1 VPGFAGDIA
10 RAAVWPASDDSDCVT
25 GTGPYVDGGGVPNC
39 LMWRTIM
46 TEPTYP
52 SLFQVST
59 RAWLT
64 ELSAGLGRPA
74 ILDDIPDAALDRIA
88 GSGVD
93 WIWPLGVWQTGA
105 AGREIS
111 RSRPEWRKEYR
122 ETLPDLTDADICGSC
137 FAITAYR
144 VHRDLGGN
152 AALRRL
158 RHRLAERG
166 LKLMLDFVPNHT
178 ALDHPWIDDHPD
190 FFIAGSE
197 ADLARTPENYC
208 RVDTS
213 RGPIVLAHG
222 RDPYFPGWPDT
233 LQLNYGNPELQEAMR
248 GEIRAVAELCDGVR
262 CDMAMLILP
271 DVFQR
276 TWGIAIDSFW
286 PDAIAGARR
295 SAPQFTFMAEVYW
308 DLEWTLLQQGFDY
321 AYDKRLYDRLRE
333 RNAGGIR
340 DHLVADLDYQR
351 RLARFLEN
359 HDEPRAAAVFPPG
372 VHEAAAV
379 VTFLAPGLRFFH
391 DGQFEG
397 RKKRLPVH
405 LCRRAAE
412 DPDTNLKAFYHR
424 LLDVLGAEVLRNGHW
439 RLVPCAPAWEGNGSC
454 DGFIA
459 FLWEHADG
467 TRLLVAVNYAPH
479 QGQCLVPL
487 PIADFRGKAVRL
499 DDLMSEAS
507 YERQGDDLVSPGL
520 YLDLPAWGY
529 HVFALCRR
537 SGVRTGPATGAGETA
552 LGAGDNE

>member
-1 VPGFAGDIA
+1 
-10 RAAVWPASDDSDCVT
+10 
-25 GTGPYVDGGGVPNC
+25 
-39 LMWRTIM
+39 M
-46 TEPTYP
+46 TQPTYP

-74 ILDDIPDAALDRIA
+74 TLDDIPDAALDRIA
-88 GSGVD
+88 DDGFD
-93 WIWPLGVWQTGA
+93 WVWPLGVWQTGA
-105 AGREIS
+105 AGREVS
-111 RSRPEWRKEYR
+111 RSRPEWRREYQ
-122 ETLPDLTDADICGSC
+122 EMLPDLTDADICGSC

-158 RHRLAERG
+158 RRRLAERG

-178 ALDHPWIDDHPD
+178 ALDHPWIEDHPD

-208 RVDTS
+208 RVETS

-233 LQLNYGNPELQEAMR
+233 LQLDYGNPELQKAMR
-248 GEIRAVAELCDGVR
+248 EEILAVADLCDGVR

-271 DVFQR
+271 EVFQR

-295 SAPQFTFMAEVYW
+295 SSPGFMFMAEVYW
-308 DLEWTLLQQGFDY
+308 DLEWTLMQQGFDY

-333 RNAGGIR
+333 QNAGTIR

-372 VHEAAAV
+372 VHQAAAV

-412 DPDTNLKAFYHR
+412 DHRHGPRGVLSPAAGRSPRGDLPQRALAAPFLRPGLARQRKLRRLHR
-424 LLDVLGAEVLRNGHW
+424 LSLGARRRIEKAGSGQLRAAPGP
-439 RLVPCAPAWEGNGSC
+439 VPYPAAGPR
-454 DGFIA
+454 F
-459 FLWEHADG
+459 
-467 TRLLVAVNYAPH
+467 
-479 QGQCLVPL
+479 Q
-487 PIADFRGKAVRL
+487 
-499 DDLMSEAS
+499 
-507 YERQGDDLVSPGL
+507 RQGRLARRFAERSPI
-520 YLDLPAWGY
+520 PA
-529 HVFALCRR
+529 AR
-537 SGVRTGPATGAGETA
+537 
-552 LGAGDNE
+552 